1 MAKARID
8 ITGNSQSFE
17 QAARRVNV
25 DLMKMN
31 SNAQETG
38 QAMSAFGNK
47 TKAALAGIVSTAA
60 ITAFLKNTATIRG
73 QFQQYE
79 IALST
84 MLQSEEK
91 AAALMGELV
100 GLAAKTPFDLQGV
113 VEGAKQLM
121 AYGTAAEDMT
131 ETLTMLGDVAA
142 GLSIPLGDLVYLYGT
157 TMTQGRMY
165 TMDLR
170 QFMARGIPMAEELA
184 KQFGVTK
191 DAVSELVTEGK
202 VGAEDMKKALQS
214 MTSEGGKFHNLM
226 EAQSASI
233 TGQLSNLTDKIQT
246 AYNKLGKKN
255 EGIIYDAIKGASY
268 LVGNYEEIG
277 KAIVELIVVYGSY
290 KAALIAVTAAHR
302 AYTLVMQQAQ
312 VEMALAQA
320 QGIALSAAQAK
331 MAATTKILSG
341 AMSNLNKVIKA
352 NPYALLAAAVIGL
365 GYGIYKLATYQT
377 DYQKSLKKLKETQ
390 DGISSSMN
398 EELLQLD
405 ILYKRLEKATE
416 GSAEYLAVK
425 EEISSKY
432 GNYLQGL
439 KDEKGNVLEIKD
451 AYEKLTEKIVE
462 SARARA
468 MTESLKSLSDDLVK
482 AQTKAFDQIDKALE
496 KKFGKT
502 QGAEYARQIKLSL
515 VGGEEFDQDIQ
526 AIIDSLDEVYSYNVG
541 GEWRERTNNEL
552 KLWID
557 NFKKVT
563 DKYKDLTNEVKSDF
577 VDVAATISQGG
588 TGEAIGPLLPDGFD
602 RDLGRIKT
610 AGDLIRKAKKNVS
623 DLNKELASV
632 KANPQQYTT
641 AEKWAEAI
649 ADVSK
654 RLKEAKD
661 VLSTLTGTDDG
672 DWKKI
677 QKEYKEWL
685 VESSKKANEELVNLQ
700 LQQEKDRVNAMED
713 GAAKRKAQFELEQK
727 ESLVAMQKYVRDVVD
742 EQAKLAKNQGK
753 SAGYGNFEVGVDG
766 TLAYNLAK
774 SGLTPTAEQQA
785 VINKMVQN
793 WNQRIIDTWVK
804 ETTTLDLKSGYNL
817 ADELI
822 EKLDQELI
830 AGLAKGGFNPLKQQA
845 SIIFA
850 DISELSSGMIQQ
862 IIANAE
868 KYLKT
873 PGLTDEAVAEYR
885 RAIDKANE
893 YLVENNPW
901 EAIKVAQER
910 YVKAIADYNK
920 AKSDYDEAKQAGDII
935 KQNKAIGEQNAAIL
949 EQASA
954 LSIIRKSYEEIGSLI
969 NELSGYGGQLAEIF
983 GVDSG
988 IISSIKQMIDG
999 AVKLGIEIADITQK
1013 SKEAGENAVSAS
1025 KSVTQA
1031 ANDTGDSI
1039 KQVGATSGSA
1049 IVAIIGAVIQIGA
1062 AIANIIQ
1069 TVKEE
1074 QILKSLNRIN
1084 KAIGITL
1091 SLVDMF
1097 KNRINPGDSFFTE
1110 DLYNDLINLN
1120 NALSAAIKNVS
1131 ILWST
1136 ALGKMPSGLSYVTEE
1151 LRKMFAGA
1159 WDEFSG
1165 FDTSQFFNVDI
1176 NKLQQYITTLESAK
1190 AGASE
1195 AVVEALEQQISNI
1208 EQIIDLY
1215 NEMHSK
1221 VREIA
1226 GDISGNMLSS
1236 VNAMWKQI
1244 REEGKI
1250 TFEDLAAAAKK
1261 NTADVIDQMVSNQL
1275 WVSYMSRYFDQL
1287 GEGLTNAILQGGDA
1301 DSIIGVFD
1309 GFWSG
1314 MTTGLK
1320 DYTAAYETFLKS
1332 AEAHGWDMSSTTT
1345 ATVDTKAAE
1354 DSIKGMRDE
1363 LSRLQEQ
1370 WDNLTDAERK
1380 SKDGEELFGSIKDLE
1395 DKIEA
1400 AENLYSTTRNIAGSI
1415 NDINSKLSEL
1425 NAEWDSISPEDREGA
1440 YGAKIKADIAYY
1452 EQLLNDAESLHQS
1465 ELASLQSLI
1474 DSKEAKYDLYQK
1486 WIELYGDETAT
1497 RMMGDMLTDAE
1508 AYLNELRNGISE
1520 LQEKVTAG
1528 TATDE
1533 EISQLS
1539 AWEQQYA
1546 DIQRAAAEAAEEAA
1560 GTAYEAWNEALDK
1573 QLDKAK
1579 TDYEKLAVL
1588 QDEYLNAV
1596 AQAAV
1601 AQGTDKTYADQY
1613 VSELEAQIAQLEA
1626 EVESNLREKYKTEAQ
1641 EREEA
1646 LQGYKEDMEY
1656 AEQVLQDMDLV
1667 AEIRRQRDEYLSGLA
1682 NVALESSE
1690 EYQLI
1695 FGDLQEVSADA
1706 FNAAMGNIRKTVE
1719 ESTELTAEAKA
1730 NLLKLLD
1737 EVQDKW
1743 NDLKAEEELD
1753 KVKEKFSDIQSIMG
1767 SVSGL
1772 LEEMG
1777 VSDTFSQMFSG
1788 LQTIIE
1794 GYGQLKV
1801 AIETARV
1808 AQTAM
1813 NMATA
1818 FGAIATIITG
1828 LIRSVGTLVN
1838 RIFTVTDIEG
1848 PLQGLVDT
1856 YDKLTKAID
1865 RSVGA
1870 QRKARQEEAAQNL
1883 KDQKAELERD
1893 YAKEASKW
1901 GFSFTI
1907 LGKKIQI
1914 LGPDQGVLDELASQ
1928 IEEVDAAM
1936 QQLGDTMK
1944 YDFLQTDYESF
1955 ADSLSDILTQP
1966 YDSFEDM
1973 MNAVDDLVDTTLD
1986 RITQKWL
1993 TTNFLQGKIETALEN
2008 LYAAGDPSAEAYER
2022 YRQAVKEASEY
2033 YLQEAE
2039 KLGIGTYS
2047 SGSANSDYDT
2057 IRRISAE
2064 DFSKWLGEW
2073 RAQRIALV
2081 DNGNVLK
2088 NIYDQL
2094 KTMSESP
2101 AADPELLELT
2111 RKIESNTAVLPE
2123 YLPRILEAMKGQNN
2137 LKAYGY

>member
-60 ITAFLKNTATIRG
+60 ITPFVKQMATVRG

-100 GLAAKTPFDLQGV
+100 GLAAKTPFNLQGV

-246 AYNKLGKKN
+246 AYNELGKKN

-268 LVGNYEEIG
+268 LVEHYEEIG
-277 KAIVELIVVYGSY
+277 KVLIGLIATYGAY
-290 KAALIAVTAAHR
+290 KAAVIACA
-302 AYTLVMQQAQ
+302 
-312 VEMALAQA
+312 
-320 QGIALSAAQAK
+320 AAQKVVAGAQNIAAFLSLTKSIKSAK
-331 MAATTKILSG
+331 DAMLLLNMATG
-341 AMSNLNKVIKA
+341 ASTIGVV
-352 NPYALLAAAVIGL
+352 AAAIAALTTVIVL
-365 GYGIYKLATYQT
+365 FNRKA
-377 DYQKSLKKLKETQ
+377 KETNTEIEAI
-390 DGISSSMN
+390 DSAT
-398 EELLQLD
+398 
-405 ILYKRLEKATE
+405 KKATE
-416 GSAEYLAVK
+416 KFAEEKAKIEALNTILHDTNQSYKERKRALDEIQQLAPD
-425 EEISSKY
+425 Y
-432 GNYLQGL
+432 H
-439 KDEKGNVLEIKD
+439 
-451 AYEKLTEKIVE
+451 AKLT
-462 SARARA
+462 
-468 MTESLKSLSDDLVK
+468 TEGELINDNTQSIEDHVKSL
-482 AQTKAFDQIDKALE
+482 E
-496 KKFGKT
+496 K
-502 QGAEYARQIKLSL
+502 
-515 VGGEEFDQDIQ
+515 DIQ
-526 AIIDSLDEVYSYNVG
+526 AEMLRAEIVEQIRQREM
-541 GEWRERTNNEL
+541 EMETARERIARGYQVLVSAGASGAGFQVQNWVTQAYTEAEAQEILTEAYNNRQSAIDALTKKLAELFSSDSKTAQKSKQLSKEELEEL
-552 KLWID
+552 K
-557 NFKKVT
+557 KK
-563 DKYKDLTNEVKSDF
+563 
-577 VDVAATISQGG
+577 
-588 TGEAIGPLLPDGFD
+588 
-602 RDLGRIKT
+602 
-610 AGDLIRKAKKNVS
+610 
-623 DLNKELASV
+623 KEQ
-632 KANPQQYTT
+632 KQ
-641 AEKWAEAI
+641 
-649 ADVSK
+649 
-654 RLKEAKD
+654 
-661 VLSTLTGTDDG
+661 
-672 DWKKI
+672 KI
-677 QKEYKEWL
+677 QEEYDKWL
-685 VESSKKANEELVNLQ
+685 LDATNAANDELVNLQ
-700 LQQEKDRVNAMED
+700 LQAERDRVDAMAE
-713 GAAKRKAQFELEQK
+713 GASKRKAQFSLEQK
-727 ESLVAMQKYVRDVVD
+727 EAIIEMQRYVRNVLN
-742 EQAKLAKNQGK
+742 EQAKLEKNKGM
-753 SAGYGNFEVGVDG
+753 SIGYGTFEVGADG
-766 TLAYNLAK
+766 TLAYKLAE
-774 SGLTPTAEQQA
+774 SGLTLTPEQQN
-785 VINKMVQN
+785 VINEMVRKF
-793 WNQRIIDTWVK
+793 NQDIVDTWVT
-804 ETTTLDLKSGYNL
+804 EVTDLDIDSGYNL
-817 ADELI
+817 AD
-822 EKLDQELI
+822 KLLEQLDEDMI
-830 AGLAKGGFNPLKQQA
+830 AGLANGGFSSLKEQA

-850 DISELSSGMIQQ
+850 DISELSSDMIQQ
-862 IIANAE
+862 IISNAE
-868 KYLKT
+868 EYINT
-873 PGLTDEAVAEYR
+873 PGLTDEAIAKYR
-885 RAIDKANE
+885 EAIDKANE
-893 YLVENNPW
+893 YLVKNDPW
-901 EAIKVAQER
+901 AALKIAQER
-910 YVKAIADYNK
+910 YVKAVADYNK
-920 AKSDYDEAKQAGDII
+920 ATEDYNTASNADDKKAKAAAI
-935 KQNKAIGEQNAAIL
+935 KEQNAAIL
-949 EQASA
+949 EQAQA
-954 LSIIRKSYEEIGSLI
+954 LSIVRQAYDALRNAITGIVGNVGSLF
-969 NELSGYGGQLAEIF
+969 EEM
-983 GVDSG
+983 GVDG
-988 IISSIKQMIDG
+988 EVFEGIKQMIDG
-999 AVKLGIEIADITQK
+999 AIKMAVELAKLDAIMKSLADT
-1013 SKEAGENAVSAS
+1013 SK
-1025 KSVTQA
+1025 
-1031 ANDTGDSI
+1031 DTGEEVSDMASNI
-1039 KQVGATSGSA
+1039 GGALTSAAQQTQSA
-1049 IVAIIGAVIQIGA
+1049 ELAIIGLFIQIIT
-1062 AIANIIQ
+1062 AI
-1069 TVKEE
+1069 VK
-1074 QILKSLNRIN
+1074 IGNASN
-1084 KAIGITL
+1084 KASEELRQSKIDEYVEKVDKRIEKLTDDLDRLRKMTGI
-1091 SLVDMF
+1091 
-1097 KNRINPGDSFFTE
+1097 GDSWFTE
-1110 DLYNDLINLN
+1110 DLYNNIVQTERAITKAQESFLDVFARISEAYNEIY
-1120 NALSAAIKNVS
+1120 AGPRGSSGGSYSTDGMQSAANNLLALLKEVKNIVDQIS
-1131 ILWST
+1131 GADLGDSDIFSRFGLDGLGTIDAINEAIAQLKELEATYKAEGWEKLAADAKEAYENLEEYLT
-1136 ALGKMPSGLSYVTEE
+1136 AYEE
-1151 LRKMFAGA
+1151 LK
-1159 WDEFSG
+1159 STV
-1165 FDTSQFFNVDI
+1165 TS
-1176 NKLQQYITTLESAK
+1176 
-1190 AGASE
+1190 
-1195 AVVEALEQQISNI
+1195 AV
-1208 EQIIDLY
+1208 
-1215 NEMHSK
+1215 
-1221 VREIA
+1221 
-1226 GDISGNMLSS
+1226 GDISGNILST
-1236 VNAMWKQI
+1236 VNSMWKEI
-1244 REEGKI
+1244 REGGET
-1250 TFEDLAAAAKK
+1250 TFADLTAAAKK
-1261 NTADVIDQMVSNQL
+1261 NISEVIDQMVSQQL
-1275 WVSYMSRYFDQL
+1275 WATTMSKYFDQL
-1287 GEGLTNAILQGGDA
+1287 GVDLTAAIAGGGDPSAIL
-1301 DSIIGVFD
+1301 GVFD
-1309 GFWSG
+1309 TFWTG
-1314 MTTGLK
+1314 MEAGLK
-1320 DYTAAYETFLKS
+1320 DYTKYYEAFLQK
-1332 AEAHGWDMSSTTT
+1332 AEERGWDMTSGN
-1345 ATVDTKAAE
+1345 KKEENPAAG
-1354 DSIKGMRDE
+1354 SIKAMRDE

-1656 AEQVLQDMDLV
+1656 AGQVLQDMDLV

-1743 NDLKAEEELD
+1743 DDLQAEKELD

-1777 VSDTFSQMFSG
+1777 VSDTFSQMFNG

-1838 RIFTVTDIEG
+1838 RIFTITDIEG

-1870 QRKARQEEAAQNL
+1870 QRKARQEEAARNL